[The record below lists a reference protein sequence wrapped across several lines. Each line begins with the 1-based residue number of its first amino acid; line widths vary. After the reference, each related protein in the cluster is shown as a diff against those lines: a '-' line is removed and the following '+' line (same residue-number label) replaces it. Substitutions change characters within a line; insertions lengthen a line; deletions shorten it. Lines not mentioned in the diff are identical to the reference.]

1 MKLGY
6 SKKGKDSIQ
15 SVREELFEKAK
26 LYSIVGKTFAVLAL
40 LTVFLQSQNNLKE
53 FCSVGSIRSLCLGA
67 VSFALSFFY
76 WFFYYVSKK
85 KNRKAKEISN
95 YELIYNLV
103 DRRRVGEYIYEMLP
117 DVSDKSNKKSK
128 WRQILLYLMI
138 REKEVISDDRVK
150 SSYPRDER
158 GYFYTPNE
166 VNVYQEISYRILEN
180 CFWNRS
186 LYQKVFKC
194 YGWCVLVLL
203 PLFVT
208 FAVCVALPSIYNDL
222 FLNAL
227 LIILSSSLFFSFLE
241 TMLSAKEIVSNT
253 DILIKELLSKKIDT
267 AEKFRSVYDAY
278 SQFNLKSPNI
288 PKCLYKKYNSKLN
301 KAWKEMRKTL
311 PTTNVKS
318 AVICVLRII
327 KLLLDA
333 HGITWAITGSSSQ
346 LIRGDVDYCN
356 DIDIIISDRDA
367 CKKVNHIFKPFLV
380 EEVVYCHSGDIRSYY
395 GKFNI
400 SGVNVDVFSEVSNLT
415 SNLGWVFHPPLTK
428 EDKYFGGDSYPITT
442 SDFNSKVEQIIKSKK
457 II

>member
-6 SKKGKDSIQ
+6 TKKGRDSIQ
-15 SVREELFEKAK
+15 SVRENLFKKAK
-26 LYSIVGKTFAVLAL
+26 FYNRISTIFGIFAL
-40 LTVFLQSQNNLKE
+40 LVVFLQSQNNLKE

-67 VSFALSFFY
+67 VSFVLSFFY

-117 DVSDKSNKKSK
+117 DVSEKSNKKSK

-138 REKEVISDDRVK
+138 REKEVISDDRDKCHYVD
-150 SSYPRDER
+150 DEK
-158 GYFYTPNE
+158 GYFDTPNE

-333 HGITWAITGSSSQ
+333 HEITWAITGSSSQ

-356 DIDIIISDRDA
+356 DIDIIISDCDA

-380 EEVVYCHSGDIRSYY
+380 EEVMYCDSGDIRSYY

-415 SNLGWVFHPPLTK
+415 SNLGWVFHPKLTK
-428 EDKYFGGDSYPITT
+428 EYKYFGGDSYPITT
-442 SDFNSKVEQIIKSKK
+442 SDFNSEVEQIIKSKK

>member
-150 SSYPRDER
+150 SSYTRDER

-241 TMLSAKEIVSNT
+241 TMLSAK
-253 DILIKELLSKKIDT
+253 
-267 AEKFRSVYDAY
+267 
-278 SQFNLKSPNI
+278 
-288 PKCLYKKYNSKLN
+288 
-301 KAWKEMRKTL
+301 
-311 PTTNVKS
+311 
-318 AVICVLRII
+318 
-327 KLLLDA
+327 
-333 HGITWAITGSSSQ
+333 
-346 LIRGDVDYCN
+346 
-356 DIDIIISDRDA
+356 
-367 CKKVNHIFKPFLV
+367 
-380 EEVVYCHSGDIRSYY
+380 
-395 GKFNI
+395 
-400 SGVNVDVFSEVSNLT
+400 
-415 SNLGWVFHPPLTK
+415 
-428 EDKYFGGDSYPITT
+428 
-442 SDFNSKVEQIIKSKK
+442 
-457 II
+457 